1 MQAAPV
7 LSALAAAFVVS
18 EALAILAVSLG
29 LWEATFVGRLLGGL
43 FTKPRGVPGQQAAPP
58 PPPLQPPLA
67 DADAAAHEPEPPQ
80 PEPSASTQPSAPALE
95 PSGHSTL
102 APHALDG
109 LPSEVGRDELLPAAA
124 AWRCFRVRTGL
135 ASNSRGDGSAP
146 HPPNLQIS
154 FTHGN
159 ALAQTTSEE
168 GGGSGGP
175 SGGASELLLAAV
187 KEGSSD
193 GEGDEEEDEDSFG
206 SCTELTFEP
215 SAAGAPGI
223 TLVQRSI
230 SGLGAAA
237 GAAEDEGRWRRTL
250 ELAAFLLQSGHVHA
264 APANYSYCH
273 PCHTPRS
280 CAHDAL
286 QCRPRFT
293 TAGLL
298 LSVAVSA

>member
-18 EALAILAVSLG
+18 EALAVLAVSLG
-29 LWEATFVGRLLGGL
+29 LWEASFVGRLLGGL
-43 FTKPRGVPGQQAAPP
+43 LSKRRRVTGQQGAPP
-58 PPPLQPPLA
+58 SPPPQPPLA
-67 DADAAAHEPEPPQ
+67 VIDANAHEPEPPQ

-154 FTHGN
+154 FTYGN

-168 GGGSGGP
+168 GSGSGGP
-175 SGGASELLLAAV
+175 SGGASELPLAAV
-187 KEGSSD
+187 AEGSSG
-193 GEGDEEEDEDSFG
+193 GEGDEEEEEDSFG

-223 TLVQRSI
+223 TLAQRSI

-237 GAAEDEGRWRRTL
+237 GAAEVEGGWRRTL
-250 ELAAFLLQSGHVHA
+250 ERAAFLLQSGLMHA
-264 APANYSYCH
+264 APANDSCRH
-273 PCHTPRS
+273 PCHIPRS
-280 CAHDAL
+280 CAHDAH
-286 QCRPRFT
+286 QC
-293 TAGLL
+293 
-298 LSVAVSA
+298 